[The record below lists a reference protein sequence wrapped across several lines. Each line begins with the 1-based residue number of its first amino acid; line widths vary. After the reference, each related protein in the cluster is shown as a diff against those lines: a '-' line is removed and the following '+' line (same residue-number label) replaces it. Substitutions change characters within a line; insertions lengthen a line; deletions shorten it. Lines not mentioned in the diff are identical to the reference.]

1 VRPGRALTLVA
12 LPLMPPPSLVAGE
25 RVPLYPG
32 PAPGTEDWRH
42 EEQAYFSSIFGT
54 EVVTNVATP
63 SLEVFLPDGGAA
75 TRTGVII
82 APGGGF
88 HALSINSEGNDVA
101 AWLNARGVAA
111 FVLRYRLVPG
121 GDDVVAELVAKS
133 PEQARVDMARIAP
146 LAGADGLQAMRLVRA
161 QADSFGIDPERLGFM
176 GFSAGGAVT
185 AMVGFNYDAGT
196 RPAFL
201 APIYAS
207 TRMLEDPTVP
217 ADAPPLFLVA
227 ASDDQL
233 GLAPD
238 SLALYRQWLDARKP
252 VELHLYATGGHGFG
266 MRRQN
271 LPSDTWIERFGDWLE
286 ALGYLSAPPDE
297 R

>member
-1 VRPGRALTLVA
+1 MPT
-12 LPLMPPPSLVAGE
+12 LPLIAGE
-25 RVPLYPG
+25 RLPLYPG
-32 PAPGTEDWRH
+32 PAPGSEDWSH
-42 EEQAYFSSIFGT
+42 DEHTYFSSIFDT
-54 EVVTNVATP
+54 EVVTNVAIP
-63 SLEVFLPDGGAA
+63 SLEVFLPDGGIA
-75 TRTGVII
+75 TRTGVVI

-133 PEQARVDMARIAP
+133 PEQARADMARIAP
-146 LAGADGLQAMRLVRA
+146 LAGADGLQAMRLVRERA
-161 QADSFGIDPERLGFM
+161 HEFGIDPERLGFM

-185 AMVGFNYDAGT
+185 AAVGFSYDAGT

-207 TRMLEDPTVP
+207 TRMLGDAPVP
-217 ADAPPLFLVA
+217 DDAPPLFLVA
-227 ASDDQL
+227 ASNDQL
-233 GLAPD
+233 DLAPD
-238 SLALYRQWLDARKP
+238 SLTLYRQWLDAGKP
-252 VELHLYATGGHGFG
+252 VEMHLYATGGHGFG

-286 ALGYLSAPPDE
+286 ALGYLSAPREE

>member
-1 VRPGRALTLVA
+1 VRAGRTLTL
-12 LPLMPPPSLVAGE
+12 LSLLLMPAAPLIAGE

-32 PAPGTEDWRH
+32 PAPGTEDWVH
-42 EEQAYFSSIFGT
+42 AEQTYFSSIFDT
-54 EVVTNVATP
+54 EVVTNVAAP
-63 SLEVFLPDGGAA
+63 SLEVFLPEGGAA

-121 GDDVVAELVAKS
+121 GDDAVAELVAKP
-133 PEQARVDMARIAP
+133 PEQSRADMARIAP
-146 LAGADGLQAMRLVRA
+146 LAGADGLRAMRVVRERA
-161 QADSFGIDPERLGFM
+161 EQFGVDPERLGFM

-185 AMVGFNYDAGT
+185 LMVGFDYDSDT

-207 TRMLEDPTVP
+207 TRMLGNPTVP

-238 SLALYRQWLDARKP
+238 SVALYRQWLDAGKP
-252 VELHLYATGGHGFG
+252 VEMHLYAAGGHGFG
-266 MRRQN
+266 MRRQH
-271 LPSDTWIERFGDWLE
+271 LPSDTWIERFGDWLD
-286 ALGYLSAPPDE
+286 ALGYL
-297 R
+297 